1 MGRITT
7 QEFEQLF
14 KDYPIRSQQEK
25 ADPQVVAKLF
35 DNRSDAVWYLLEYS
49 PKHKVALAYVVGIV
63 MNEPGSVSIT
73 ELENT
78 VDPIQGTPRIEQ
90 DFTFIQ
96 EPLKQALA
104 ENFENKNTISS
115 DINS

>member
-25 ADPQVVAKLF
+25 TNPQVVAKLF
-35 DNRSDAVWYLLEYS
+35 DNRSDAVWYLLEYN

-63 MNEPGSVSIT
+63 MNEAGSVSIT
-73 ELENT
+73 ELENIL
-78 VDPIQGTPRIEQ
+78 DPIQGTPRIEQ
-90 DFTFIQ
+90 DFSFIQ
-96 EPLKQALA
+96 KPLKQALA
-104 ENFENKNTISS
+104 EIFPKQPLSS
-115 DINS
+115 NVCDS